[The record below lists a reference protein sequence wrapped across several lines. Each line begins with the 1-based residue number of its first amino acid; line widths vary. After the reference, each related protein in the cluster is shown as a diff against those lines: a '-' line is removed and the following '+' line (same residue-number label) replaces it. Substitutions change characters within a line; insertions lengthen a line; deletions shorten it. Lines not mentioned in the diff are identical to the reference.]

1 MLLKWVNHAS
11 FILESGPVR
20 LLCDPWLQGTV
31 FNNGWSLLS
40 PTKMSYE
47 DFSTITHI
55 WFSHEHPDHF
65 CPPNLK
71 QIPEEFRRKILVLFQ
86 HTKDK
91 RVVNLCKSLSFRV
104 EELPQH
110 QKAPLADGFSLI
122 CGNQDDLDSW
132 SAVFAEGKAILNMND
147 CVFERQRELDAVR
160 RAVGEVDVLLSQF
173 SYATWIGNPEDHA
186 SHKRYAAQKRAEIA
200 RQVHTFQP
208 KWFIPFASFIYFSH
222 AENFYMNETVNRVAD
237 VRDFSS
243 RELRVPTIVLYPGD
257 TWEVGAPQDSN
268 DAIGRYER
276 DFDQAMKAAAIPS
289 SPVELQTLLKAAD
302 SFLQKCASRNNQF
315 LLKALPA
322 AVVRIN
328 DLGLDI
334 EFSFRRGLV
343 EVKNRRPDI
352 VISSDSL
359 LNCLTTD
366 WGGET
371 LVINGRF
378 HVPAGGKPRRFFWI
392 FRVPRHNSF
401 GNSFNFRFLCNQ
413 VFQKVRHALASQRF
427 LQPSAVAPE
436 THGNSRALNV

>member
-20 LLCDPWLQGTV
+20 LLCDPWLRGTV

-47 DFSTITHI
+47 DFSAITHI

-104 EELPQH
+104 EELPKH
-110 QKAPLADGFSLI
+110 QKVPLAADFSLI

-147 CVFERQRELDAVR
+147 CVFEWQGELDAVR
-160 RAVGEVDVLLSQF
+160 RAVGDVDVLLSQF
-173 SYATWIGNPEDHA
+173 SYATWVGNLEDHA

-200 RQVHTFQP
+200 RQVRTFQP

-222 AENFYMNETVNRVAD
+222 AENSYMNETVNRIAD
-237 VRDFSS
+237 VHSFSS
-243 RELRVPTIVLYPGD
+243 RELNIPTIVLYPGD
-257 TWEVGAPQDSN
+257 TWEVDTPRDSN
-268 DAIGRYER
+268 DAIQRYEC
-276 DFDQAMKAAAIPS
+276 DFDQAMRATPIAS
-289 SPVELQTLLKAAD
+289 LPVELQVLQKAAD
-302 SFLQKCASRNNQF
+302 SFFQKCASKNNQL
-315 LLKALPA
+315 LLKILPP
-322 AVVRIN
+322 AVVRLK
-328 DLGLDI
+328 DLGLDV
-334 EFSFRRGLV
+334 ELSFRRGLT
-343 EVKNRRPDI
+343 EVQNRQPDI
-352 VISSDSL
+352 IVSSDSL

-371 LVINGRF
+371 LIINGRF
-378 HVPAGGKPRRFFWI
+378 QVPAGGRPRRFFWI

-401 GNSFNFRFLCNQ
+401 GNSFNFGFLCHQ
-413 VFQKVRHALASQRF
+413 ILQKARLALSWRKRWEQ
-427 LQPSAVAPE
+427 SAAAPE
-436 THGNSRALNV
+436 LHGNS